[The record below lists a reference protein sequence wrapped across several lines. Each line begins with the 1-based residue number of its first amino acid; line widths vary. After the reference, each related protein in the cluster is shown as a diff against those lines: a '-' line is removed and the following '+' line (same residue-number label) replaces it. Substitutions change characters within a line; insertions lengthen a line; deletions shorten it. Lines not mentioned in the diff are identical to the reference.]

1 MEKTSRHPALK
12 VDLTVN
18 GQIELFPAALPGPAS
33 SGRIASLTNNQKA
46 LTAYYGLKVCGV
58 KPRDTAD
65 VATMARFMHL
75 VLGIPYT
82 SIDCSTLY
90 KRLQSVPDLTNPSS
104 AVSLHH
110 LLHLSLPQM
119 KHQGQHLVLVLQ

>member
-1 MEKTSRHPALK
+1 MQANPKQEGL
-12 VDLTVN
+12 
-18 GQIELFPAALPGPAS
+18 
-33 SGRIASLTNNQKA
+33 ASLTNNQKA

-82 SIDCSTLY
+82 SIDRSALYRKLQTVPNFKARKGLVRDLARIKPFFVRLAFHDAVRLIDNDLEIAQHSTL
-90 KRLQSVPDLTNPSS
+90 
-104 AVSLHH
+104 
-110 LLHLSLPQM
+110 
-119 KHQGQHLVLVLQ
+119 